1 MPPFEETL
9 ADCAHE
15 PLPLLDNGRL
25 AELRECFADAEL
37 RALLDGITDEGGDC
51 LSTIHAA
58 LAANDLTAAQRAA
71 HKLKGMA
78 SNLGAARLA
87 HAARGTELAA
97 QLSGDVHSTVSQLVD
112 AFKATQEKVRLIA

>member
-1 MPPFEETL
+1 MSLYEKPL
-9 ADCAHE
+9 ADCAQE
-15 PLPLLDNGRL
+15 PLPLFDDGRL
-25 AELRECFADAEL
+25 AELSECFATTEL
-37 RALLDGITDEGGDC
+37 RALLEGITDEGGEC

-58 LAANDLTAAQRAA
+58 LAANDLTTAQRAA

-87 HAARGTELAA
+87 DAARGTEIAA
-97 QLSGDVHSTVSQLVD
+97 QLSGDVHSTVRQLVD